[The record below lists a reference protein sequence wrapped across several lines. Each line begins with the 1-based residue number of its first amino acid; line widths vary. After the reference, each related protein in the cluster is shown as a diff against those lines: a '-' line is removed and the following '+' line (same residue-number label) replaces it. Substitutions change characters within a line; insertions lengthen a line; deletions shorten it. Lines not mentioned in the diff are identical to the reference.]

1 MPYYGANLAPHSLP
15 AHKREGRPEI
25 CVLCILMIL
34 IMGPVILGCLM
45 FLAIDVTCYLMTG
58 GHASADWACSLSVA
72 AIFLSFF
79 GIALWFVAY
88 RCGS

>member
-1 MPYYGANLAPHSLP
+1 
-15 AHKREGRPEI
+15 
-25 CVLCILMIL
+25 
-34 IMGPVILGCLM
+34 MGPVILGCLM